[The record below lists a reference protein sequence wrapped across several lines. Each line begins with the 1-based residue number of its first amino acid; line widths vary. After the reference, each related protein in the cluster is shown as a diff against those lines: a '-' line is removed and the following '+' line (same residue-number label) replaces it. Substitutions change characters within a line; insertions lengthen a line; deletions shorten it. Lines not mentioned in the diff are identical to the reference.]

1 MSKGATWFLI
11 PMLSLMLVGC
21 SGNDPGPLGG
31 TWKMAGPIPL
41 TVTFRYGE
49 TESLGMID
57 KVSYKKEGN
66 DVLVTYKAGF
76 AEGTTMRYT
85 IINPNMVRTELGT
98 LHRIK

>member
-1 MSKGATWFLI
+1 MYTLLLGLDGEATI
-11 PMLSLMLVGC
+11 GGEQSLMLVGC

-66 DVLVTYKAGF
+66 RCVCNLQSWICG
-76 AEGTTMRYT
+76 RHNHT
-85 IINPNMVRTELGT
+85 IYDNQPKYG
-98 LHRIK
+98 